1 MTSQKDEDLLS
12 SRSRPQ
18 PTSALGWFK
27 PLDSGWGVNL
37 EPQID

>member
-1 MTSQKDEDLLS
+1 MTSQKDGDLLS

-18 PTSALGWFK
+18 QKSCLGSFK
-27 PLDSGWGVNL
+27 PPDSGCGVNL